1 MDRCRRPAGDEGN
14 AGFLEKL
21 GSTHHLH
28 WSAGRTGPAVRLLGY
43 APTGAL
49 VAAPITS
56 LPERV
61 ACDRNY
67 DYRLA
72 WVRDASLSLAILSL
86 LGNTTAAQGYMDWLV
101 GLGSSTDSPLQ
112 VVYSVDGRIDGTQ
125 RERTDIAGYRESRPV
140 RFGNHAFEQRQ
151 LDSLGYFN
159 DCALVCLDHGGA

>member
-28 WSAGRTGPAVRLLGY
+28 WSAGRSGPAVRLLGY

-61 ACDRNY
+61 GCDRNY

-112 VVYSVDGRIDGTQ
+112 VVYRVDGRIDVTQ
-125 RERTDIAGYRESRPV
+125 QERTDIAGYRESRPV